1 MRINV
6 FMLSAFNN
14 TQKELLR
21 DMHRGILSHYS
32 SSMLNKTLN
41 DENFIE
47 TERLLK
53 KQDIWIDNIYA
64 ERFKQCSVAVQFGS
78 AKARDALHHVLKQDI
93 KENAKDIVYIETP
106 LLGRTVNNKDLHDY
120 FRIGVNGFLYG
131 EGDFNCDNSPSDRW
145 QMFQSLYGYKDFTG
159 WKEHTKGPI
168 LLLAQL
174 PGDASLRTQDMSEWI
189 KETVYKIR
197 SITDR
202 EILIRL
208 HPAMSDKGKAALFGD
223 LSEMFLQNISNVRFS
238 NSALSQDLNAAGIC
252 ISYTSG
258 STIDAILA
266 GVPCISADE
275 GNFAWPITSHY
286 IEDVT
291 DPYLADTQTVQQW
304 LYDLSYC
311 QWSKDEIRTG
321 KAWAHLSRVFSES

>member
-14 TQKELLR
+14 AQKDLLR

-32 SSMLNKTLN
+32 SSLLDRTLT

-106 LLGRTVNNKDLHDY
+106 LLGRTVNNRDLHDY

-131 EGDFNCDNSPSDRW
+131 EGDFNCNNSPGDRW
-145 QMFQSLYGYKDFTG
+145 QMFKSLYGYKDFTG
-159 WKEHTKGPI
+159 WKDHTKGPI

-189 KETVYKIR
+189 KETVYKLR
-197 SITDR
+197 SMTDR

-208 HPAMSDKGKAALFGD
+208 HPAMSDKGKTALFGD

-238 NSALSQDLNAAGIC
+238 NATLSQDLNAAGIC

-266 GVPCISADE
+266 GVPCISVDE

-286 IEDVT
+286 IEDIT
-291 DPYLADTQTVQQW
+291 DPYLADPKTVQQW
-304 LYDLSYC
+304 LHDLSYC
-311 QWSKDEIRTG
+311 QWNKDEIKTG